1 VFEYLKGRSG
11 RKEFWASIGLLL
23 LVGIGLAL
31 LHVDGA
37 SAATTFLWI
46 IVWSRRLHDI
56 GKPGWYTLAPIGVM
70 VLVVV
75 AAFLFG
81 GEALMDAMRYSEAGE
96 GPVSDRGAY
105 LFLGLV
111 FVLLAIQAGFT
122 IWLGM
127 KAGDAVGNSFG
138 PPPEKSTF

>member
-1 VFEYLKGRSG
+1 MFEYLKGRSS
-11 RKEFWASIGLLL
+11 RKEYWASIGLLL
-23 LVGIGLAL
+23 FVGIVLTL

-56 GKPGWYTLAPIGVM
+56 GKSGWFTLAPI
-70 VLVVV
+70 VLMVVV
-75 AAFLFG
+75 SIGGFLLG
-81 GEALMDAMRYSEAGE
+81 GDALMDALRYSEAGK

-111 FVLLAIQAGFT
+111 LALLAIQAGFT
-122 IWLGM
+122 IWLGA
-127 KAGDAVGNSFG
+127 KAGDAGSNRFG
-138 PPPEKSTF
+138 PPPSVS

>member
-1 VFEYLKGRSG
+1 MFEYLRGRSG
-11 RKEFWASIGLLL
+11 RKEYWASIGLLL
-23 LVGIGLAL
+23 FVGIVLTL

-81 GEALMDAMRYSEAGE
+81 GEALLDAMRYGDAGE

-122 IWLGM
+122 IWLGA
-127 KAGDAVGNSFG
+127 KAGDIGGNRFG
-138 PPPEKSTF
+138 PPPQKSTF